1 MKFIRPAD
9 LTVLTVAAIRDLRA
23 QASGE
28 YAELTTFAQA
38 HLDTL
43 TDETLED
50 IEALR
55 QFGIDAEAE
64 LTARDTRAAR
74 LAAAIAPVEPVVE
87 VVPVVEPEP
96 VAPVVAAVEPAPV
109 VEPVIVPSIAD
120 IASGS
125 RPSETAVSTPNP
137 VYGSLVAAADVPNM
151 ATGQRLDNLD
161 EVAAA
166 FIARTT
172 GYHGLGP
179 NAQGS
184 HGVAVLK
191 RDYPEELRVF
201 GMETDQAVLEAVRT
215 ESRLPGGSLLASNAI
230 KPGQSLTAATGWCA
244 PSTTIYDTCL
254 QITTDGIA
262 DFPEVQAPRG
272 GVRHNSGIE
281 FDTIFGDGTGYFN
294 LTEAQVISGTS
305 KTCVEIP
312 CPSFTDD
319 RLGVTGLCLTGN
331 ILQNRGYP
339 EFVATF
345 IRGALAAS
353 AHQVNMLQIAAVVT
367 GSTAVDLTAAA
378 AFAGDGTVVSQVLS
392 AVDLAIT
399 DIKYRLRLSRSATLE
414 VKMPFWVLAQMRAD
428 WIRRNAADDPSLA
441 DSMISSWFA
450 MRGATVDFIY
460 DWQDAFSS
468 AGVGPGA
475 DTPITVLPTSLVFL
489 VYPAGTWVR
498 AVSDVITLN
507 SVYDST
513 KLVVNQVTQLFTE
526 TGWRMLK
533 MCPVS
538 RAYTV
543 GICPSGETG
552 AQRTSS
558 NTIAC

>member
-1 MKFIRPAD
+1 MEFDIPGD
-9 LTVLTVAAIRDLRA
+9 LTILTVAAINDLRA
-23 QASGE
+23 QAA
-28 YAELTTFAQA
+28 AELAKMTTFAQS

-43 TDETLED
+43 TDAQCDD
-50 IEALR
+50 IEAL
-55 QFGIDAEAE
+55 QAFVASADAEIA
-64 LTARDTRAAR
+64 ARASRAAR
-74 LAAAIAPVEPVVE
+74 LTAATTVVVEPVVEPVVE
-87 VVPVVEPEP
+87 VPES
-96 VAPVVAAVEPAPV
+96 EPAPV
-109 VEPVIVPSIAD
+109 TAAVVAVVEPVVVPSISD
-120 IASGS
+120 IAG
-125 RPSETAVSTPNP
+125 VITPPANSP
-137 VYGSLVAAADVPNM
+137 AQVYGSLVAAADVP
-151 ATGQRLDNLD
+151 GFSSSQILDD
-161 EVAAA
+161 MDQVAQA
-166 FIARTT
+166 FMARTA
-172 GYHGLGP
+172 GYHAFGNG
-179 NAQGS
+179 AQGS
-184 HGVAVLK
+184 HGVAVLR
-191 RDYPEELRVF
+191 RDYPADMRVT
-201 GMETDQAVLEAVRT
+201 GQESDQAILDAVRS
-215 ESRLPGGSLLASNAI
+215 ESRLPGGSLMASNTIGA
-230 KPGQSLTAATGWCA
+230 GQSLTAATGWCA

-254 QITTDGIA
+254 QITTDGIF

-272 GVRHNSGIE
+272 GIRHNTGIE

-305 KTCVEIP
+305 KTCLEIP
-312 CPSFTDD
+312 CPTFTDE

-331 ILQNRGYP
+331 ILQNRAYP

-353 AHQVNMLQIAAVVT
+353 AHQINMLQMAAVVA
-367 GSTAVDLTAAA
+367 GSTTVDLTGLGT
-378 AFAGDGTVVSQVLS
+378 FAGDGTVVTQIYA

-428 WIRRNAADDPSLA
+428 WSRRNATTNPNLA
-441 DSMISSWFA
+441 DSEISAWFA
-450 MRGATVDFIY
+450 TRGATVDFGY

-475 DTPITVLPTSLVFL
+475 DTPITALPSSLVFT
-489 VYPAGTWVR
+489 VWPAGTWVR

-513 KLVVNQVTQLFTE
+513 KLLVNQVTQLFTE
-526 TGWRMLK
+526 TGWKMIR

-543 GICPSGETG
+543 NICPSGESG

-558 NTIAC
+558 NTITC